1 MADDMDIEL
10 FSFSD
15 EEDASGDEQDSPPP
29 CATDCI
35 EELVASFLFQ
45 LSHPPGKKLQVDSE
59 ADSEPEDA
67 TKTAKRTP
75 IELRVADR
83 KGEGALRTMRFPAKR
98 ATGSARPF
106 AQLFRVLDLM
116 HEAVV
121 DGVPATKRDMYY
133 RDVALFKKQKVVDNL
148 VDDLAATFELERADL
163 NVRATSKGLVCGSGL
178 VIHLN
183 SGEAVYANDTEGAL
197 IPVGEDIKAFTVSE
211 DVQWILVVEKDAV
224 FQTLCRLRLA
234 THPSLPGR
242 GIIITGKGYPDVA
255 TRQLVATLSEC
266 LPRRVPLL
274 GLFDG
279 DPYGLDILSVYKYG
293 SRAMAHEAEKLAAAR
308 IKYLGVFASELASYG
323 VDRDALLPIT
333 EHDEKK
339 ARTMLNRPIP
349 AKWKKELSHMLHA
362 RRKAE
367 IEVLASVSPSA
378 TPPAWRDDD
387 DMSDVLASPESLAST
402 RSSSSGLRGENTPP
416 TSQDGNP
423 PPVSPLIRYLVA
435 KIGDHVSRAKM
446 REGAVNERG
455 L

>member
-1 MADDMDIEL
+1 MANDMDIEL

-15 EEDASGDEQDSPPP
+15 EEESSGDEQDSPP

-35 EELVASFLFQ
+35 EELVTSFLIQ
-45 LSHPPGKKLQVDSE
+45 LSHPPGKKLRAGSDT
-59 ADSEPEDA
+59 DSEPEDA
-67 TKTAKRTP
+67 NTTAKRTP
-75 IELRVADR
+75 VELRIADR
-83 KGEGALRTMRFPAKR
+83 KGGGALRTMRFPAKR

-106 AQLFRVLDLM
+106 AQLFRVLDFM

-133 RDVALFKKQKVVDNL
+133 RDVPLFKKQNVVDNL

-183 SGEAVYANDTEGAL
+183 SGETVHANDTEGAL
-197 IPVGEDIKAFTVSE
+197 IPVGEDIKAFTVAE
-211 DVQWILVVEKDAV
+211 DVEWVLVVEKDAV

-234 THPSLPGR
+234 THPSLPRR

-266 LPRRVPLL
+266 LPRRIPLL
-274 GLFDG
+274 GIVDG
-279 DPYGLDILSVYKYG
+279 DPYGLDILGVYKYG
-293 SRAMAHEAEKLAAAR
+293 SRAMAHEAEKLAAPR
-308 IKYLGVFASELASYG
+308 VKYLGVFASELASYG

-339 ARTMLNRPIP
+339 ARAMLSRPIP

-367 IEVLASVSPSA
+367 IEVLSSVSSLSS

-387 DMSDVLASPESLAST
+387 MRDVVGSPESFRST
-402 RSSSSGLRGENTPP
+402 SSSNSGLAGEDTPP
-416 TSQDGNP
+416 TSQDAAAP
-423 PPVSPLIRYLVA
+423 TESLLMRYLVA
-435 KIGDHVSRAKM
+435 KIGDYVDRAKA
-446 REGAVNERG
+446 RDEGSQ
-455 L
+455 

>member
-1 MADDMDIEL
+1 MIYAGY
-10 FSFSD
+10 S
-15 EEDASGDEQDSPPP
+15 
-29 CATDCI
+29 
-35 EELVASFLFQ
+35 
-45 LSHPPGKKLQVDSE
+45 
-59 ADSEPEDA
+59 
-67 TKTAKRTP
+67 
-75 IELRVADR
+75 
-83 KGEGALRTMRFPAKR
+83 ALRTMRFPAKR

-106 AQLFRVLDLM
+106 AQLFRVLDFM

-121 DGVPATKRDMYY
+121 DNVPATKRDMYY
-133 RDVALFKKQKVVDNL
+133 RDVPLFKKQNVVDNL

-183 SGEAVYANDTEGAL
+183 SGEILHVNDTEGAL
-197 IPVGEDIKAFTVSE
+197 IPVGEDIQAFIVAE
-211 DVQWILVVEKDAV
+211 DVEWVLIVEKDAV

-266 LPRRVPLL
+266 LPRRIPLL
-274 GLFDG
+274 GMVDG

-293 SRAMAHEAEKLAAAR
+293 SRAMAHEADKLAAPR
-308 IKYLGVFASELASYG
+308 VKYLGVFVSELASYG

-339 ARTMLNRPIP
+339 ARAMLSRPIP

-367 IEVLASVSPSA
+367 IEVLSSVKVGSP
-378 TPPAWRDDD
+378 PPAWKDD
-387 DMSDVLASPESLAST
+387 DMSGVVGSPESSEST
-402 RSSSSGLRGENTPP
+402 SSNSGLDGADTPP
-416 TSQDGNP
+416 TSQGGDAP
-423 PPVSPLIRYLVA
+423 TESLLMRYLVA
-435 KIGDHVSRAKM
+435 KIGDYVDRAKA
-446 REGAVNERG
+446 RDGG
-455 L
+455 SQ